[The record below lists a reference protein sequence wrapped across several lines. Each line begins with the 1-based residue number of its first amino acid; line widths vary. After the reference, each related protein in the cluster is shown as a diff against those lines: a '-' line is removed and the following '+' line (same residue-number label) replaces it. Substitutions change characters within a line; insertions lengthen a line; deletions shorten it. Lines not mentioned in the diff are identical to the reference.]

1 MLIKRKGALLGESE
15 VGALDSRTSSD
26 GERDVL
32 DFNDLGEILLNLV
45 DYLIE
50 FGELIGLI
58 CTQCKYL

>member
-1 MLIKRKGALLGESE
+1 MLIKREGALLGESE

-26 GERDVL
+26 SERDVL

-58 CTQCKYL
+58 CT